1 MEDIEVKRNSSK
13 DNQTNDPIHGA
24 PGACFSKTL
33 TVSWGPRTEI
43 LQDFHKDCVET
54 SHEIE
59 DTKL

>member
-1 MEDIEVKRNSSK
+1 MTLSILPCTVVSQHPTD
-13 DNQTNDPIHGA
+13 GA